1 MGHLIGEFI
10 VTDLGPTGV
19 MIEVARDKGDVGITA
34 FTDGLAVVQRFQ
46 NGQKPR
52 VLLYMAGDGIENL
65 GTFIARFRGPL
76 GLRRARGGNG
86 GIDVTRAGL

>member
-1 MGHLIGEFI
+1 MGHLIGEFV

-19 MIEVARDKGDVGITA
+19 VIEMARDKGDVGITA
-34 FTDGLAVVQRFQ
+34 FTDGFAVVQRFQ
-46 NGQKPR
+46 HRQEAR
-52 VLLYMAGDGIENL
+52 VLLYMAGDGIKNL
-65 GTFIARFRGPL
+65 GAFIARFRGPL